1 MDTIT
6 SQCRRADPA
15 GEEEFVSSAEH
26 GGAKATPA
34 GLRPKQL
41 LRIRAIWVTPLAV
54 SGVLVFLM
62 SLFYVGS
69 VVNPLGHLSG
79 LPVGL
84 VDQDQGATVLGRHVD
99 IGAEVAAGLQRSHA
113 VSSRLTLDTGGLAQ
127 AEQQMKTG
135 NTYATI
141 VVPAGFTDS
150 LLSAYGLASTSGT
163 NGTSDTSDT
172 SGKPTVRILTNPRAG
187 SIGVSLATGV
197 SQPALRAASL
207 EVGRQLGS
215 EAATLHRSV
224 SPGVSASNP
233 LTVTTTMFNPLPP
246 NSALGLSAF
255 YISLLAIM
263 CGFLGAILV
272 HTTVD
277 AALGYGVTE
286 IGPKWSQRMPV
297 PISRRDTLLSKWVVA
312 LVLVP
317 VLTGI
322 LLLVSVGLLGMNAP
336 YVWELWLFT
345 SFAGIAIAA
354 GTLALF
360 AALGSL
366 GQLIAMLLFIYLAL
380 ASSGGTIPLQA
391 LPGPFRFVANFEPL
405 RQVLDGVRSIL
416 YFGASGAAGLTRG
429 VVLTAIG
436 LIFWLLV
443 GLAVTSWYDGRGKD
457 RMRPEMLA
465 YVQQSAAAYGAR
477 GEGGKKLGSDRAAA
491 SPESADSGDAN
502 AHEGD

>member
-1 MDTIT
+1 MESIDTIT

-15 GEEEFVSSAEH
+15 GEEALVSSAEH
-26 GGAKATPA
+26 GGANATHG

-41 LRIRAIWVTPLAV
+41 LRIRAIWVMPVAV

-62 SLFYVGS
+62 TLFYVGS

-113 VSSRLTLDTGGLAQ
+113 VSSRLTLETGGLAQ
-127 AEQQMKTG
+127 AEQQMKTD

-141 VVPAGFTDS
+141 MVPAGFTDS
-150 LLSAYGLASTSGT
+150 LLSAYGLVPTSGT
-163 NGTSDTSDT
+163 SGT
-172 SGKPTVRILTNPRAG
+172 SGKPTVHVLTNPRAG

-197 SQPALRAASL
+197 SQPALHAASL
-207 EVGRQLGS
+207 EVGRQLGA

-224 SPGVSASNP
+224 SPGVSASDP

-272 HTTVD
+272 NTTVD

-317 VLTGI
+317 VLTAI

-345 SFAGIAIAA
+345 SFAGMAIAA

-366 GQLIAMLLFIYLAL
+366 GQLVAMLLFIYLAL

-405 RQVLDGVRSIL
+405 RQVLEGVRSIL

-443 GLAVTSWYDGRGKD
+443 GLAVTSWYDARGKD

-465 YVQQSAAAYGAR
+465 YVQQSAAAYRAR
-477 GEGGKKLGSDRAAA
+477 GEGG
-491 SPESADSGDAN
+491 
-502 AHEGD
+502 EGAGL

>member
-1 MDTIT
+1 
-6 SQCRRADPA
+6 
-15 GEEEFVSSAEH
+15 V
-26 GGAKATPA
+26 ATT
-34 GLRPKQL
+34 
-41 LRIRAIWVTPLAV
+41 AI
-54 SGVLVFLM
+54 
-62 SLFYVGS
+62 
-69 VVNPLGHLSG
+69 
-79 LPVGL
+79 
-84 VDQDQGATVLGRHVD
+84 
-99 IGAEVAAGLQRSHA
+99 
-113 VSSRLTLDTGGLAQ
+113 
-127 AEQQMKTG
+127 
-135 NTYATI
+135 
-141 VVPAGFTDS
+141 
-150 LLSAYGLASTSGT
+150 
-163 NGTSDTSDT
+163 
-172 SGKPTVRILTNPRAG
+172 
-187 SIGVSLATGV
+187 
-197 SQPALRAASL
+197 
-207 EVGRQLGS
+207 
-215 EAATLHRSV
+215 
-224 SPGVSASNP
+224 
-233 LTVTTTMFNPLPP
+233 NPLPP
-246 NSALGLSAF
+246 DSALGLSAF

-297 PISRRDTLLSKWVVA
+297 PISRRDTLLSKWAVA
-312 LVLVP
+312 VALVP

-416 YFGASGAAGLTRG
+416 YFGASGEAGLTRG
-429 VVLTAIG
+429 VMLTAIG

-443 GLAVTSWYDGRGKD
+443 GLAVTSWYDSRGKD

-465 YVQQSAAAYGAR
+465 YVQESAAAYSAR
-477 GEGGKKLGSDRAAA
+477 GAGEKALVCDRA
-491 SPESADSGDAN
+491 PDSAEYE
-502 AHEGD
+502 EGRATP

>member
-1 MDTIT
+1 
-6 SQCRRADPA
+6 
-15 GEEEFVSSAEH
+15 VSSAEN
-26 GGAKATPA
+26 GGAQAAPP

-41 LRIRAIWVTPLAV
+41 LRIRAIWVMPLAI
-54 SGVLVFLM
+54 SGVLVFLI

-99 IGAEVAAGLQRSHA
+99 IGSEVAAGLQRSHA
-113 VSSRLTLDTGGLAQ
+113 VSSRLTLDNSGLAQ
-127 AEQQMKTG
+127 AKQQMKSD

-141 VVPAGFTDS
+141 VIPADFTDS
-150 LLSAYGLASTSGT
+150 LLSAYGLAPTGATSGK
-163 NGTSDTSDT
+163 G
-172 SGKPTVRILTNPRAG
+172 GKPTVRIVTNPRAG

-197 SQPALRAASL
+197 SQPALHTASL
-207 EVGRQLGS
+207 EVGHQLEA
-215 EAATLHRSV
+215 EAAALHRSV
-224 SPGVSASNP
+224 SPGSSASDP
-233 LTVTTTMFNPLPP
+233 LTVSTTMFNPLPP

-272 HTTVD
+272 HTSVD

-297 PISRRDTLLSKWVVA
+297 PISRRDTLLSKWAVA

-322 LLLVSVGLLGMNAP
+322 LLLVSVSLLNMNAP

-416 YFGASGAAGLTRG
+416 YFAASGTAGLSRG
-429 VVLTAIG
+429 VLLTAVG

-465 YVQQSAAAYGAR
+465 YVRESAAAYSER
-477 GEGGKKLGSDRAAA
+477 GEGGEGPAPDRLADSAGSAESGESSIREGDAA
-491 SPESADSGDAN
+491 SP
-502 AHEGD
+502 

>member
-1 MDTIT
+1 MST
-6 SQCRRADPA
+6 SEQHDSGSAPPA
-15 GEEEFVSSAEH
+15 M
-26 GGAKATPA
+26 
-34 GLRPKQL
+34 RPRQL
-41 LRIRAIWVTPLAV
+41 LRIRAVWVMPLVV

-62 SLFYVGS
+62 TLFYVGS
-69 VVNPLGHLSG
+69 VVNPVGHLSG
-79 LPVGL
+79 LPVAL

-99 IGAEVAAGLQRSHA
+99 IGAEIATGLKSSHA
-113 VSSRLTLDTGGLAQ
+113 VSTRLTLDTVSLPSAR
-127 AEQQMKTG
+127 QQM
-135 NTYATI
+135 NTNGAYATI
-141 VVPAGFTDS
+141 VIPADLTNS
-150 LLSAYGLASTSGT
+150 LLAVYGLASSSGS
-163 NGTSDTSDT
+163 G
-172 SGKPTVRILTNPRAG
+172 GKPAVHILTNPRAG

-197 SQPALRAASL
+197 ATPALQAASHK
-207 EVGRQLGS
+207 VGSQLMA
-215 EAATLHRSV
+215 EANALGRTI
-224 SPGVSASNP
+224 SPGIDAAAP
-233 LTVTTTMFNPLPP
+233 LTVASTAVDPLPP

-255 YISLLAIM
+255 YVSLLSIM

-277 AALGYGVTE
+277 GALGYGVTE

-297 PISRRDTLLSKWVVA
+297 AISRVHTLLSKWAVA

-317 VLTGI
+317 ILTGI

-336 YVWELWLFT
+336 DVWELWLFT

-391 LPGPFRFVANFEPL
+391 LPSPLRFVANFEPL

-429 VVLTAIG
+429 IVLTAIG
-436 LIFWLLV
+436 LVFWLLV
-443 GLAVTSWYDGRGKD
+443 GLAVTTWYDRRGKD
-457 RMRPEMLA
+457 RMQPEMLA
-465 YVQQSAAAYGAR
+465 YVHQSAAAYRAR
-477 GEGGKKLGSDRAAA
+477 GDSDLAPAPDPPTTGPTGA
-491 SPESADSGDAN
+491 SRGVEEAP
-502 AHEGD
+502 

>member
-1 MDTIT
+1 M
-6 SQCRRADPA
+6 
-15 GEEEFVSSAEH
+15 SSAEH
-26 GGAKATPA
+26 GGATATPG

-41 LRIRAIWVTPLAV
+41 LRIRAVWVMPLAV

-84 VDQDQGATVLGRHVD
+84 VDQDQGATVLGRYVD
-99 IGAEVAAGLQRSHA
+99 IGAEVATGLQRSHA
-113 VSSRLTLDTGGLAQ
+113 VSSRLTLDSGGLAQ
-127 AEQQMKTG
+127 AKQQMKTDK
-135 NTYATI
+135 TYATI
-141 VVPAGFTDS
+141 VVPAGLTDS
-150 LLSAYGLASTSGT
+150 LLSAYGLAPTSGT
-163 NGTSDTSDT
+163 SGSSGTST
-172 SGKPTVRILTNPRAG
+172 KPTVHILTNPRAG

-197 SQPALRAASL
+197 SQPALQAASL
-207 EVGRQLGS
+207 EVGRQLGA

-224 SPGVSASNP
+224 SPGVSTSNP

-312 LVLVP
+312 VVLVP

-336 YVWELWLFT
+336 DVWELWLFT

-416 YFGASGAAGLTRG
+416 YFGASGEAGLTRG
-429 VVLTAIG
+429 VALTAIG
-436 LIFWLLV
+436 LVFWLLV

-465 YVQQSAAAYGAR
+465 YVQESAAAYRAR
-477 GEGGKKLGSDRAAA
+477 GAAGNAGAPEPAESNESSIHGEGRAA
-491 SPESADSGDAN
+491 P
-502 AHEGD
+502 

>member
-1 MDTIT
+1 V
-6 SQCRRADPA
+6 P
-15 GEEEFVSSAEH
+15 
-26 GGAKATPA
+26 TPA
-34 GLRPKQL
+34 GKEAIVTSPELKGAGAARPGLHPKQL
-41 LRIRAIWVTPLAV
+41 LRVRAIWVMPLAI

-99 IGAEVAAGLQRSHA
+99 IGAEVAAGLQRSRA
-113 VSSRLTLDTGGLAQ
+113 VSSRLALDTGGLAQ
-127 AEQQMKTG
+127 AERQMKTD

-141 VVPAGFTDS
+141 VIPPGFTDS
-150 LLSAYGLASTSGT
+150 LLAAYGLAPTSGT
-163 NGTSDTSDT
+163 NAR
-172 SGKPTVRILTNPRAG
+172 SGKPTVRILTNPRSG

-197 SQPALRAASL
+197 SQPALQAVSL
-207 EVGRQLGS
+207 EVGRELTAQ
-215 EAATLHRSV
+215 AATLHRSV
-224 SPGVSASNP
+224 SPGVSAADP
-233 LTVTTTMFNPLPP
+233 LTVTTAMFNPLPP
-246 NSALGLSAF
+246 DSALGLSAF

-286 IGPKWSQRMPV
+286 IGPKWSQRTPV
-297 PISRRDTLLSKWVVA
+297 AISRRDTLLSKWVVA

-336 YVWELWLFT
+336 YPWELWLFT
-345 SFAGIAIAA
+345 SFAGLAIAA

-391 LPGPFRFVANFEPL
+391 LPTPFRVVANFEPL

-429 VVLTAIG
+429 VMLTAIG
-436 LIFWLLV
+436 LVFWVLV

-457 RMRPEMLA
+457 RMRPELLA
-465 YVQQSAAAYGAR
+465 FVQQSAQTYAARADTDGA
-477 GEGGKKLGSDRAAA
+477 GEQIPDRPADRTESDQPIA
-491 SPESADSGDAN
+491 
-502 AHEGD
+502 